1 MTNRE
6 ITTPIVAPTSAPP
19 QDVLPA
25 PPSIPKKNAKPAIT
39 AHPNS
44 ESELLFE
51 GVYPVLEDCFGTTG
65 FVFGT
70 TGQGV
75 AGADGRGAVG
85 VTGRGATGA
94 DGRGGVGVTGRGA
107 TGADGRGG
115 VGVTGRGVTGADGRE
130 AAFLFLHHCSICC
143 LRVSGELTSFSKSF
157 LISYKSAK
165 V

>member
-6 ITTPIVAPTSAPP
+6 ITTPIIAPTRAPP

-70 TGQGV
+70 TGRGV
-75 AGADGRGAVG
+75 A
-85 VTGRGATGA
+85 GA